1 MLCFVRDSSS
11 RHFSNR
17 SDDPWSR
24 VMIRH
29 AAPYYFS
36 LLLCAVWNGD
46 ERIGDERI
54 GKSAREK
61 EVGGRHVYQRDYS
74 SQLRTPCSNDSPP
87 ALLSPSPSLDEVSSF
102 LVANIT
108 TVDDYAESLHHVA

>member
-1 MLCFVRDSSS
+1 MRRRRSTS
-11 RHFSNR
+11 RWMMR
-17 SDDPWSR
+17 ESD

-46 ERIGDERI
+46 ERIGDERM

-61 EVGGRHVYQRDYS
+61 EVGRTNVHRRDYL

-87 ALLSPSPSLDEVSSF
+87 PLLSPSPSLYSICDDE
-102 LVANIT
+102 
-108 TVDDYAESLHHVA
+108 